1 MNADVVVIGAG
12 ISGLSAAFELAQLG
26 HRVIVLERQV
36 CAGGKAQSERINGF
50 LMEHGPSSVAA
61 EDAALS
67 LPQNFA
73 AEHDRVEL
81 GPEVR
86 HRYIVTGGRLHG
98 IAIHPA
104 AFLTSNFLSTA
115 GRLRLLAEAVV
126 RRHTSEAEETVAAFC
141 QRRFGREFTDR
152 VIDPLVGGMFAGT
165 AATLSMAA
173 MFPRLVEMERAYG
186 SVLRGVILGRLR
198 GKRMPARRLFSW
210 RDGIATLPATL
221 AARLGSR
228 VKFGVA
234 VRRIVAHPRGF
245 VVDTAGAGT
254 IQTNAVVI
262 ATQPHVAAELLDD
275 LDTEAADAAAQIE
288 APPLAV
294 VFLGY
299 ARVQIAHPL
308 DGIGFLAP
316 SGEHRQL
323 SGALFCSTMFPWR
336 APEGFVSLAA
346 YIGGDRAPEL
356 ARLPAVEL
364 IEMARQEF
372 TDLLGAKGEP
382 VLARVRHWP
391 RGLPQYRIGHRD
403 LLTVFNGACGRRPG
417 LFLTGNYFAGVSVA
431 ACVAHATQTATHVDA
446 FLRHHAHDVAVLQPA
461 RISSANNAGMPA
473 LPPLISDAKVAVAD
487 SNRDYRPAKFAS

>member
-1 MNADVVVIGAG
+1 MNVDVVVIGAG
-12 ISGLSAAFELAQLG
+12 ISGLSAAFELAHRG

-36 CAGGKAQSERINGF
+36 RAGGKAQSERINGF
-50 LMEHGPSSVAA
+50 LMEHGPSSVVAEGAA
-61 EDAALS
+61 PS

-86 HRYIVTGGRLHG
+86 QRYIVAGGRLHG
-98 IAIHPA
+98 IAIHPT
-104 AFLTSNFLSTA
+104 AFLTSNFLSTT

-126 RRHTSEAEETVAAFC
+126 RRHISEAEETVAAFC

-173 MFPRLVEMERAYG
+173 TLPRLVEMERAYG
-186 SVLRGVILGRLR
+186 SVLRGVILSRLR

-221 AARLGSR
+221 AAQLGSR
-228 VKFGVA
+228 VKIGVA
-234 VRRIVAHPRGF
+234 VRRIVARPGGF
-245 VVDTAGAGT
+245 EIDTAGAGA
-254 IQTNAVVI
+254 IQTNVVVI
-262 ATQPHVAAELLDD
+262 ATQPHVAAKLLDD
-275 LDTEAADAAAQIE
+275 VDAEAAGAAAQIE

-299 ARVQIAHPL
+299 ARAQIAHPL

-316 SGEHRQL
+316 SGERRRL

-336 APEGFVSLAA
+336 APDGFVSLAA

-356 ARLPAVEL
+356 ARLPADKL
-364 IEMARQEF
+364 IEMARREF
-372 TDLLGAKGEP
+372 AELLGAKGQPE
-382 VLARVRHWP
+382 LARVRHWP

-403 LLTVFNGACGRRPG
+403 LLAVLNGTSERRPG
-417 LFLTGNYFAGVSVA
+417 LFLTGNYFAGISVA
-431 ACVAHATQTATHVDA
+431 ACMAHATHIATSVDA
-446 FLRHHAHDVAVLQPA
+446 FLRRRVHEVAVLQPE
-461 RISSANNAGMPA
+461 RISSANNAGVPA
-473 LPPLISDAKVAVAD
+473 LPPPISETKLAVTD